1 MTRSD
6 LMEWEVLEAIDGP
19 GGARQLNWLAAWICN
34 YVVAV
39 NRSPDFEMPDL
50 TDFLLFGS
58 ERHERTEQRRLDDER
73 EMTEAEMINVARMF
87 SMDARGGEPSWPLVS

>member
-58 ERHERTEQRRLDDER
+58 ERHEHAEQRRRDNER
-73 EMTEAEMINVARMF
+73 EMTEAEMIDISRMF
-87 SMDARGGEPSWPLVS
+87 SMDGRGGEPSWPLVS